1 MRIRLIPTKS
11 FRLLTALCIALTA
24 SCAQA
29 TFINFD
35 DILYVPADPES
46 PNFYD
51 VELTNQ
57 YADKGLWVD
66 GGFIMSYDGID
77 PGTVVSQPSFLLAS
91 NLLILSFT
99 GDLPT
104 FVGMYVSSSFEESIY
119 LNAYNSTGLVAS
131 KNTLGYQ
138 PDENEDND
146 DGYTPKQYVTF
157 NVDAGISS
165 ITIENA
171 YNIRV
176 SALIDDLT
184 FTRNASVPEPSSV
197 ILLMLGLLGL
207 AVTRKIKN

>member
-1 MRIRLIPTKS
+1 MRINLPSIKS
-11 FRLLTALCIALTA
+11 FSLLASLCIALTA
-24 SCAQA
+24 NCAQA

-57 YADKGLWVD
+57 YADKGLLVA

-91 NLLILSFT
+91 NFLTLSFI
-99 GDLPT
+99 GNLPT

-119 LNAYNSTGLVAS
+119 LSAYNSTGLVGL

-138 PDENEDND
+138 PDENEEND
-146 DGYTPKQYVTF
+146 GGYTPKQYVTF
-157 NVDAGISS
+157 NVDTGISS
-165 ITIENA
+165 ITVENA
-171 YNIRV
+171 YNMRV

-184 FTRNASVPEPSSV
+184 FTRSASVPEPSSV
-197 ILLMLGLLGL
+197 LLLMLGLLGL
-207 AVTRKIKN
+207 VVTRKFKN